1 MRLRLL
7 LSKRWRR
14 LKSQRR
20 KKIMNSTV
28 AEPKTV
34 DFQQLTNLQ
43 SKCLEEVPLYFR
55 KGAMDIDPKR
65 GLAIHGP
72 VDAGEDIQTIRIGI
86 ISDAKGIEDMTQF
99 LEYINNK
106 SVRSVGESPFI
117 TLTFPGFQKAFR
129 SRLILSPDFN
139 EKILTQEVE
148 NAIEN
153 ENPNVRIRKAVELYG
168 KKLSKISD
176 KVVRPDVIVCH
187 KIEKIEAF
195 CKESQHYT
203 LTKAEREKAE
213 EMRKKVQIHKILA
226 PLDEDTK
233 NFIDMVVRVDFRRL
247 LKAESINVS
256 IPIQIFKQST
266 LEAINEVLK
275 IPTIPRVK
283 HRKEDPSTIA
293 WNLAVALYYK
303 ANHFPWRVGRLS
315 PGSCYIGISFYYDQT
330 TYEKNMFASLAQVF
344 TDTGE
349 GLVVRG
355 DNFQWDAEKKG
366 QPYLTRNGAAE
377 LLRRAL
383 GLYKK
388 HHDDQYPNRV
398 VIHKSSK
405 YSGEEVQGF
414 NTASQEVP
422 KRDYIT
428 VSTGYDVFFY
438 RNGDNPVL
446 RGTYLRMSDGSTIV
460 FTGGYVPY
468 LRCYQGPRVPKP
480 LGLFQQIGDTP
491 SEEAAIEMLA
501 LTRLDWNTARYNSHL
516 PITLRF
522 AEKVGKILG
531 SIPQKEEI
539 EHQYR
544 FYM

>member
-1 MRLRLL
+1 MISTLVE
-7 LSKRWRR
+7 
-14 LKSQRR
+14 LKAV
-20 KKIMNSTV
+20 N
-28 AEPKTV
+28 
-34 DFQQLTNLQ
+34 FQHLANLE
-43 SKCLEEVPLYFR
+43 SKCLDDVPLYFR

-72 VDAGEDIQTIRIGI
+72 VDAGDDIQTIRVGI

-99 LEYINNK
+99 LDHIKNK
-106 SVRSVGESPFI
+106 PVKNVGESPFT
-117 TLTFPGFQKAFR
+117 TLTFPGFETAFR
-129 SRLILSPDFN
+129 SKLILSQDFN
-139 EKILTQEVE
+139 EKILNQEVE
-148 NAIEN
+148 NVIGN

-168 KKLSKISD
+168 KKLRKISD
-176 KVVRPDVIVCH
+176 KVFKPDVIICH
-187 KIEKIEAF
+187 KIGKIEAY
-195 CKESQHYT
+195 CRESRHYM

-213 EMRKKVQIHKILA
+213 EIRKKVQIHKILA

-233 NFIDMVVRVDFRRL
+233 NFIEQVVHVDFRRL
-247 LKAESINVS
+247 LKSESIS
-256 IPIQIFKQST
+256 AGIPIQIFKQST
-266 LEAINEVLK
+266 LEAINAVIN
-275 IPTIPRVK
+275 IPTISIVR

-303 ANHFPWRVGRLS
+303 ANHFPWRVGNLS
-315 PGSCYIGISFYYDQT
+315 LGSCYIGISFYYDQT

-355 DNFQWDAEKKG
+355 DNFQWDTQKKG
-366 QPYLTRNGAAE
+366 QPYLTKGGADE

-383 GLYKK
+383 NLYKN
-388 HHDDQYPNRV
+388 HHDDQYPNRI

-405 YSGEEVQGF
+405 YSVEEVKGF
-414 NTASQEVP
+414 NVASQEVP
-422 KRDYIT
+422 RRDYIT
-428 VSTGYDVFFY
+428 VSTGHDVLFY

-446 RGTYLRMSDGSTIV
+446 RGTHMRLPDGSTII
-460 FTGGYVPY
+460 FTGGYIPY
-468 LRCYQGPRVPKP
+468 LRCYQGPRIPKP
-480 LGLFQQIGDTP
+480 LELFMQIGDTP
-491 SEEAAIEMLA
+491 SEEAATEMLA
-501 LTRLDWNTARYNSHL
+501 LTRLDWNTARYNSFM

-531 SIPQKEEI
+531 SISQKGKI